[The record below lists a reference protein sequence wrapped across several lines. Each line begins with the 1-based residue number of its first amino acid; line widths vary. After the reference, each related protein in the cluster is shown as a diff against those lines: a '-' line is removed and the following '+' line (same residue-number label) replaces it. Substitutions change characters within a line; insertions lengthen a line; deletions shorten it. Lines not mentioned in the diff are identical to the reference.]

1 MKIGQKPH
9 QGLMASVAAVVAS
22 MPASLRHPRQLRAL
36 VFAAIGLGLTLV
48 LAFAQG
54 AVAQQNLVTAIDI
67 AAGPR
72 APMTTNSFAAVFGA
86 WLSLGLGMSSF
97 DAVDGSSTGT

>member
-1 MKIGQKPH
+1 M
-9 QGLMASVAAVVAS
+9 SVEILSRLTAAFG
-22 MPASLRHPRQLRAL
+22 MRKWLRHR
-36 VFAAIGLGLTLV
+36 G
-48 LAFAQG
+48 
-54 AVAQQNLVTAIDI
+54 
-67 AAGPR
+67 